1 MIAYNKTWLY
11 NLFIRSE
18 VEMAFD
24 EHCISKEERENI
36 EIKYPAA
43 FYTPNIFIRIGL
55 FILTLIILIFSL
67 GLFALLSWSAIEDAV
82 SGLLL
87 FFAILAFAALEFMLQ
102 KKNHYQS
109 GVDDALL
116 WGAAISL
123 LFGIASLSHPDEIT
137 SCLFGFII
145 SLLCSIRYADRL
157 MTALCFISFLGIV
170 FFISIKAG
178 DIAKAALPFIIMAI
192 SFITYFLVKK
202 RNDAGTF
209 NVYRDCFIIVEIVS
223 LFTLYAA
230 GNYWV
235 VRELSDSMFNL
246 HLQPGQSIP
255 FDFVF
260 WGLSFFVPLIYLF
273 FGIKKKNAV
282 LLRIGLI
289 LVAAIVFTVRY
300 YHAVLAVE
308 IAMLFGGGIM
318 IVVAWALNRYLRVPK
333 HGFTKEELSS
343 HNVMDNMHLESLVLA
358 ETFSQQPQTTEGTQF
373 GGGSF
378 GGGGSSGDF

>member
-18 VEMAFD
+18 VEVAFD
-24 EHCISKEERENI
+24 EHCITKEEKENI
-36 EIKYPAA
+36 GIKYTAA
-43 FYTPNIFIRIGL
+43 FYSPNIFIRIGL
-55 FILTLIILIFSL
+55 FILTTIILIFSL
-67 GLFALLSWSAIEDAV
+67 GLIALLFINAIEDAA
-82 SGLLL
+82 GGIAI
-87 FFAILAFAALEFMLQ
+87 FFAILVFAALEFML
-102 KKNHYQS
+102 KAKNHYQS

-123 LFGIASLSHPDEIT
+123 FCGIVLPHNMDGLT
-137 SCLFGFII
+137 TCLVGFII
-145 SLLCSIRYADRL
+145 SLICAARYADRL
-157 MTALCFISFLGIV
+157 MTSLCFISFLGIV

-178 DIAKAALPFIIMAI
+178 DIAKAVLPFIIMAI

-202 RNDAGTF
+202 KNHAGTF
-209 NVYRDCFIIVEIVS
+209 NVYGACMVIVEIVC

-255 FDFVF
+255 FGFVF
-260 WGLSFFVPLIYLF
+260 WGFTILIPMIYLL
-273 FGIKKKNAV
+273 FGIKNKDAV
-282 LLRIGLI
+282 LLRVGLI

-300 YHAVLAVE
+300 YHAVLALE
-308 IAMLFGGGIM
+308 IAMLLGGAIL
-318 IVVAWALNRYLRVPK
+318 IVIAWALTRYLQVPK
-333 HGFTKEELSS
+333 HGFTKDELSTR
-343 HNVMDNMHLESLVLA
+343 NVMDNMHIESLVLA
-358 ETFSQQPQTTEGTQF
+358 ETFSQQPQINEGTQF

-378 GGGGSSGDF
+378 GGGGTSGDF